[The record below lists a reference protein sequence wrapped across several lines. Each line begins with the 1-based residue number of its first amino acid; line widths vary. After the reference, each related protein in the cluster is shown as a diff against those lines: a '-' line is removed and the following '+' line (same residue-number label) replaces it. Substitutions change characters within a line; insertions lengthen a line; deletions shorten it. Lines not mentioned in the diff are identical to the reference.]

1 MWQVYF
7 LLMPISAISGWN
19 TILSPNKYYILFVG
33 FEFFDVPLFQNTDS
47 HITYLFH
54 QAIISQE
61 YLISQLAIKKSTL

>member
-1 MWQVYF
+1 M
-7 LLMPISAISGWN
+7 
-19 TILSPNKYYILFVG
+19 LFVG

-61 YLISQLAIKKSTL
+61 YLISQLAIKKSTLLKNSNITPWSWFSSTIHNAMAF